1 MKTVIVYY
9 SMSGNCE
16 MIADKVAE
24 AIGAD
29 VLRVEPKV
37 AYPDHGAAKF
47 LRGGAS
53 ALKKDEPPL
62 APYEFDAAGYDRVI
76 LGMPVWAGRVTPPLR
91 TFVVENADALRGK
104 RIAAFV
110 CSSGGADDKP
120 LERLR
125 ELLGIERFE
134 ATASFVDPKTRP
146 KEDNVRRLAEFIA
159 EL

>member
-1 MKTVIVYY
+1 
-9 SMSGNCE
+9 
-16 MIADKVAE
+16 
-24 AIGAD
+24 
-29 VLRVEPKV
+29 
-37 AYPDHGAAKF
+37 
-47 LRGGAS
+47 
-53 ALKKDEPPL
+53 
-62 APYEFDAAGYDRVI
+62 
-76 LGMPVWAGRVTPPLR
+76 MPVWPGRVTPPLR